1 MLSFIH
7 LPLSLFQWNTVST
20 LDFIWI
26 KDLSDPFM
34 VRQFEAFQFPLVTKA
49 SQQWNLLG
57 NEWSAEGV
65 GVYYITED
73 YKGHHKSCC
82 QWKEGCINV
91 SPGQNQ
97 AATGHDPNFSPFYPL
112 HCIYCVICVM

>member
-34 VRQFEAFQFPLVTKA
+34 VRQIEAFQFPLVTKA

-57 NEWSAEGV
+57 NEWSV

-82 QWKEGCINV
+82 EWKEGCINV